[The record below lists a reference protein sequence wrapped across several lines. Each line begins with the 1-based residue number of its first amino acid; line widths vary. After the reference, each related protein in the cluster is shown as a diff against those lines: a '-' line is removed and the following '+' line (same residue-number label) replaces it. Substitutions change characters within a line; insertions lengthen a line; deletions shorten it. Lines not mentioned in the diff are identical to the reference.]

1 MSHQRYPPLLYPPSV
16 QNSMNSSPDSPNNPY
31 PNTPLL
37 SDSSPEQ
44 QVRDRQN
51 MVYDVTDVIDSTIRF
66 LINKRDK
73 DGIDEKK
80 ELNERIRILE
90 DLKKRYTAEFNRQ
103 EAILH
108 VHRTTSPGT
117 QYIKRPQ
124 SELDQAQDDNYRL
137 LQEKIF
143 STNDDILALN
153 EEKRQLKERVRRKNV
168 EVNDNIQKLILI
180 KQFIL
185 RTNPSPVLVKKKS
198 GCCPCLRT
206 GGKTKKMRFFK
217 SNTKNVYSKNK
228 LRKS

>member
-1 MSHQRYPPLLYPPSV
+1 
-16 QNSMNSSPDSPNNPY
+16 MNSSPDSPNNPY

-37 SDSSPEQ
+37 SDSSPER
-44 QVRDRQN
+44 QVIDRQN
-51 MVYDVTDVIDSTIRF
+51 LVLDVTDIIDSTKSF
-66 LINKRDK
+66 LIDKRDK
-73 DGIDEKK
+73 DGIDEEK

-108 VHRTTSPGT
+108 VHRTSPGT
-117 QYIKRPQ
+117 QFIERSQ

-137 LQEKIF
+137 LREKILPID
-143 STNDDILALN
+143 DDILALN
-153 EEKRQLKERVRRKNV
+153 EEKRQLKERVGRKNV
-168 EVNDNIQKLILI
+168 EVNDNIQKLTLI

-185 RTNPSPVLVKKKS
+185 RTNPSPVVVKKKS

-217 SNTKNVYSKNK
+217 SNTKNVYSKNNFSKNK

>member
-1 MSHQRYPPLLYPPSV
+1 
-16 QNSMNSSPDSPNNPY
+16 MNSSPDSPNNPY

-37 SDSSPEQ
+37 SDSSPER
-44 QVRDRQN
+44 QVIDRQN
-51 MVYDVTDVIDSTIRF
+51 LVLDVTDIIDSTKSF
-66 LINKRDK
+66 LIDKRDK
-73 DGIDEKK
+73 DGIDEEK

-108 VHRTTSPGT
+108 VHRTSPGT
-117 QYIKRPQ
+117 QFIERSQ

-137 LQEKIF
+137 LREKILPID
-143 STNDDILALN
+143 DDILALN
-153 EEKRQLKERVRRKNV
+153 EEKRQLKERVGRKNV
-168 EVNDNIQKLILI
+168 EVNDNIQKLTLI

-185 RTNPSPVLVKKKS
+185 RTNPSPVVVKKKS